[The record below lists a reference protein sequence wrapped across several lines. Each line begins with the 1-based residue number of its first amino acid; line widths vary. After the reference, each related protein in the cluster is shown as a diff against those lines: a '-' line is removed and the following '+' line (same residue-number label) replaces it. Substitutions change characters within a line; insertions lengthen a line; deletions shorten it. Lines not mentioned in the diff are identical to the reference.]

1 VGECIVSDGRY
12 PPPIAPPQPCDD
24 SRLTPALVRLRVDD
38 GPWRT
43 ALDFRRTLLPPERFD
58 EVYARGTW
66 QNKPNRPGRYLIW
79 LTHDL
84 DIGPGRHR
92 IEVGAADLGG
102 NVGLGSTEVTV
113 QSPSSTNR
121 SSAYTRGNRLASRF
135 S

>member
-1 VGECIVSDGRY
+1 MGTIAPVDRGVVADVWDT
-12 PPPIAPPQPCDD
+12 PPPAPPAPWEGA
-24 SRLTPALVRLRVDD
+24 RLTPALVRWRVDD

-43 ALDFRRTLLPPERFD
+43 AIDFRRTLLSPERFD

-84 DIGPGRHR
+84 HVPRGRHR

-102 NVGLGSTEVTV
+102 NVGLGSTEVIV
-113 QSPSSTNR
+113 QSRSSTKR
-121 SSAYTRGNRLASRF
+121 SSA
-135 S
+135 